1 MAKATAKQS
10 IMVAKL
16 FGLHASPS
24 LQGIEAAS
32 QSWKK
37 GAPLKASGGK
47 LVIAAETDVTLILG
61 IALGDAS
68 GVTDKKA
75 NLTPALPHVVF
86 QAELSDLTDGAYTL
100 LQTDLY
106 GDFGLNVAGDG
117 KWFVDADEAGAEQ
130 AVTIIG
136 FKDPVGTN
144 NAIVYFV
151 FKNTTTIFN

>member
-1 MAKATAKQS
+1 MAKATAKHS
-10 IMVAKL
+10 ILVAKY

-24 LQGIEAAS
+24 VQGIEGAA

-37 GAPLKASGGK
+37 GALLKAAGGK
-47 LVIAAETDVTLILG
+47 IVIATESDATLLLG

-75 NLTPALPHVVF
+75 NFCPALPHVVF
-86 QAELSDLTDGAYTL
+86 QGELSDLTDGAYTL
-100 LQTDLY
+100 VQTDLY

-117 KWFVDADEAGAEQ
+117 KWFVDADEAAAEQ
-130 AVTIIG
+130 VVTIMG

-144 NAIVYFV
+144 NAIVYFS
-151 FKNTTTIFN
+151 FKQSTTIFN